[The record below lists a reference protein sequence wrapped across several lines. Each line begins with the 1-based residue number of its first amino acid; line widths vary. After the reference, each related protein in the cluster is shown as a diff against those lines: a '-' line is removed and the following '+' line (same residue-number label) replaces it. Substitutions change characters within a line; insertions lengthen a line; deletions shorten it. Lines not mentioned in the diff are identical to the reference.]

1 MRIPNIV
8 SLFVI
13 AVVATFLVFI
23 VAFASEIPFDHFGQL
38 FLFAILITIA
48 SSWII
53 TDPAGRV
60 LSSTAALF
68 YTIMYLFDPI
78 TVLLVAALGYS
89 AGNTLPRGWVTWRA
103 FFNGAQIGL
112 SVAFGSLVYRLL
124 GGEPSR
130 LTSVSQVLPTL
141 FGPLAYQVAN
151 NFFTQFFLTSVRR
164 TPFLQ
169 AWLGGVRDFFLSN
182 LLSVPTA
189 VLITILY
196 VRVHYSLSLIFLVS
210 LPFQQWAVKL
220 YLEKRD
226 VYSRIVESLV
236 RAGELG
242 HPSAR
247 GHARRV
253 ADLSVRIARELGL
266 IEREVETI
274 EFAGLLHDIGMIAFD
289 DVVLSG
295 ASADLRPM
303 NAHVRLGAEIVSEL
317 SRQEITEMV
326 LNHHVAFSESPLSED
341 KSVNP
346 VSLGARIVALAEE
359 VDSRLYGLFPHSE
372 THSFESIRQMVVGRR
387 GSEFD
392 PRVVDAFL
400 RVVDSEASTRVVS
413 LGEQETP
420 PAVIEGSSEA

>member
-13 AVVATFLVFI
+13 AVIATFIVLI

-38 FLFAILITIA
+38 LLFAVLITIA

-78 TVLLVAALGYS
+78 TALLVAALGYS
-89 AGNTLPRGWVTWRA
+89 AGNTLSRGWVTWRA
-103 FFNGAQIGL
+103 FFNGAQVGL
-112 SVAFGSLVYRLL
+112 SVAFGSLVYRLF
-124 GGEPSR
+124 GGDPSR
-130 LTSVSQVLPTL
+130 LTSISQFLPTL

-151 NFFTQFFLTSVRR
+151 SFFTQFFLSGVRR

-169 AWLGGVRDFFLSN
+169 TWLSAVRDFFLPN
-182 LLSVPTA
+182 MLSVPTA
-189 VLITILY
+189 VLIAILY
-196 VRVHYSLSLIFLVS
+196 VRVHYLLSLVFLVS

-236 RAGELG
+236 HAGEFS
-242 HPSAR
+242 HPRAR

-274 EFAGLLHDIGMIAFD
+274 EFAALLHDIGMIAFD
-289 DVVLSG
+289 DVVLRG
-295 ASADLRPM
+295 ASEDPRPM

-317 SRQEITEMV
+317 SRQEIAEIV
-326 LNHHVAFSESPLSED
+326 LNHHAAFSESSLSKD
-341 KSVNP
+341 KNVRP

-359 VDSRLYGLFPHSE
+359 VDSRLYGLFPYSE
-372 THSFESIRQMVVGRR
+372 THSFESVRQLVVDRR

-400 RVVDSEASTRVVS
+400 RVVDAEMSTRVVGS
-413 LGEQETP
+413 QETP
-420 PAVIEGSSEA
+420 PAVIEGSSKA